1 MNSINIRLSV
11 FIAVLMFSAFSWA
24 GSNPL
29 ADYKGVELHKKLGK
43 SYDQYKLHYG
53 PMEYFET
60 VESGEQEGYL
70 PKKTIKLEGESTRF
84 VYDHMKQ
91 DSALDII
98 TNVKD
103 ELKRKGYETL
113 YYCER
118 ESCGYI
124 DGWKIY
130 LSDEIGGDV
139 DTQYYLVAKHKS
151 QVDIDEYLIFYVN
164 DLDTRPRSIVH
175 IVKVKNS
182 SSSLTKSDTNKVL
195 NSSDLAEMLESQGRV
210 ELPGIYFDFDS
221 AALKSESDSALN
233 EISKMLRDKIDIKLY
248 VVGHSDSLGEIG
260 YNLKLS
266 KQRATSVINH
276 LVAIDKENIKRLE
289 AYGIGP
295 LSPADKTNGIGS
307 RSKNRRVEI
316 ILQ

>member
-1 MNSINIRLSV
+1 MNSINIRVSV
-11 FIAVLMFSAFSWA
+11 FIVVLMFSSFSWA

-43 SYDQYKLHYG
+43 SYDQYELHYG

-70 PKKTIKLEGESTRF
+70 PKKTIKLEGQSSRF
-84 VYDHMKQ
+84 IYDHMKQ

-98 TNVKD
+98 TNVKH

-139 DTQYYLVAKHKS
+139 DSQYYLVAKHKS
-151 QVDIDEYLIFYVN
+151 HVDIDEYLIFYVN

-175 IVKVKNS
+175 IVKVQNS
-182 SSSLTKSDTNKVL
+182 SSPLTKSDTNKVL

-210 ELPGIYFDFDS
+210 QLPGIYFDFDS

-276 LVAIDKENIKRLE
+276 LVAIDKENIKRLKP
-289 AYGIGP
+289 YGIGP
-295 LSPADKTNGIGS
+295 LSPADKTKGIGS